1 MFLLLKVDLLQK
13 DLQNLSNK
21 VQQQRVE
28 NRKMT
33 KEKDKRNQAL
43 EDFKS
48 VLRKLE
54 TRLVEMENKHLS
66 AEQRLQMLEE
76 MNDTEEK
83 AQKEINKDKFRLNGL
98 IYRSQ
103 EYLQD
108 LKNDCRRVE
117 VRKIIFLLT
126 PH

>member
-1 MFLLLKVDLLQK
+1 MELLQK

-28 NRKMT
+28 NRKMA
-33 KEKDKRNQAL
+33 KEKEKRNHAL
-43 EDFKS
+43 EELKAL
-48 VLRKLE
+48 LRKLE
-54 TRLVEMENKHLS
+54 ARLTEMANNHMS

-83 AQKEINKDKFRLNGL
+83 AQNEINKDKYRLNGL

-103 EYLQD
+103 QQLQD
-108 LKNDCRRVE
+108 MKDECRRLE
-117 VRKIIFLLT
+117 VSRNM
-126 PH
+126 HN

>member
-1 MFLLLKVDLLQK
+1 MQK

-28 NRKMT
+28 NRKMA

-54 TRLVEMENKHLS
+54 MRLTEMESKHLS

-98 IYRSQ
+98 IFRSQ

-108 LKNDCRRVE
+108 LKNDCRRLE
-117 VRKIIFLLT
+117 VCKNVFFLI
-126 PH
+126 PY

>member
-83 AQKEINKDKFRLNGL
+83 SQKEINKDKFRLNGL

>member
-1 MFLLLKVDLLQK
+1 MQK

-54 TRLVEMENKHLS
+54 TRLAEMENKHLS

-83 AQKEINKDKFRLNGL
+83 SQKEINKDKFRLNGL